1 MGEYILN
8 TGVYIGYT
16 YKYRGVHEYTCTE
29 KELLGPLIT
38 ATVMFL
44 LKGLTN

>member
-16 YKYRGVHEYTCTE
+16 YKYRGVQDYTWVY
-29 KELLGPLIT
+29 I
-38 ATVMFL
+38 AI
-44 LKGLTN
+44 